1 MPLQRYRVVVTP
13 DSRHGND
20 LVPVK
25 VDDAV
30 GAGEHRRA
38 AEVRAVEVLAGQ
50 AIARALQRMER
61 RVRDG
66 HGETLHQGGTLRVYD
81 LVPAKALLD
90 AIERVDGIGRWA
102 VVVALQRLHQFGC
115 GADDRD
121 AADRRL

>member
-1 MPLQRYRVVVTP
+1 VPLQRYRVVVTP

-81 LVPAKALLD
+81 LVLPK
-90 AIERVDGIGRWA
+90 R
-102 VVVALQRLHQFGC
+102 FSMP
-115 GADDRD
+115 
-121 AADRRL
+121 